1 MSFSVLVRP
10 NCEIVKVWLTLL
22 LIPLRNADAFL
33 VQEEYFMGHKEN
45 SEMYWT
51 LHVTY
56 TLITSVAISYNKE
69 TAVFHYTNNIQFG
82 AK

>member
-45 SEMYWT
+45 SEMY
-51 LHVTY
+51 
-56 TLITSVAISYNKE
+56 
-69 TAVFHYTNNIQFG
+69 
-82 AK
+82 